1 MIDWATTK
9 LFITGS
15 ATEIQQ
21 FRSDCIK
28 DYLDDGYEDTRLDFE
43 ALVPTPAVFLKHFED
58 LDNRISSVPPLVDG
72 LNWYDWRR
80 KFWGTKW
87 NSHALQEISF
97 NNEFYQCIFDTPWCC
112 PGPIIAAIAKK
123 YPSFEGTTETSDWS
137 DMTMHVGS
145 FANGVFLE
153 NQEEYELEDESEELE
168 DDELDD
174 EAAKVEPL

>member
-1 MIDWATTK
+1 M
-9 LFITGS
+9 
-15 ATEIQQ
+15 
-21 FRSDCIK
+21 
-28 DYLDDGYEDTRLDFE
+28 
-43 ALVPTPAVFLKHFED
+43 PTPAIFLKHFED

-97 NNEFYQCIFDTPWCC
+97 NNDFYQCIFDTPWCC